1 MDDRHPQKALD
12 GDARLIRNFSAK
24 AREMQSMTDHDDENV
39 RKFDELDRL
48 LNDRICRCSQLQPV
62 LIWQVLEEVSGR
74 SRHE

>member
-48 LNDRICRCSQLQPV
+48 LNDPDLPLQPAAAGV
-62 LIWQVLEEVSGR
+62 DWQVLEEVSGR